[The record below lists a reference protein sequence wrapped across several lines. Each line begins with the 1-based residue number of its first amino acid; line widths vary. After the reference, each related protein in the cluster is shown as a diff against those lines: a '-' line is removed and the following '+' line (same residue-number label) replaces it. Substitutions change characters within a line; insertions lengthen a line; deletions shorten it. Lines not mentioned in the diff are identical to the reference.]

1 MENLTLGQ
9 KILTALAACMIWA
22 AILYVAGASW
32 VKMFELTPTPAI
44 VLITVFTIEF
54 GIRKTR
60 RFRDPEQLKN
70 YRESL
75 LDRGTVDG
83 AKKGEATFVQSGD
96 RLVAYADRII
106 DRQINK
112 ARGILPFNSI
122 IMTVLSIE
130 RSRLQVPNDV
140 QTWISIVPYWLPT
153 GVFFVILIALG
164 ISSGFCLMLFLV
176 HWGPNDGYAT
186 FQDEFDR
193 TLDLISRRSIKIQWA
208 TVLSEACLFV
218 GLCLVV
224 MTEASVLSRPALLA
238 TPSSI
243 SSPPPPAG
251 DTPAAQVAPPA
262 ADH

>member
-1 MENLTLGQ
+1 MESWTLRQ
-9 KILTALAACMIWA
+9 KILTTLAACMIFA
-22 AILYVAGASW
+22 AILYWTGASW
-32 VKMFELTPTPAI
+32 VKMFELSPTPAI
-44 VLITVFTIEF
+44 VLIAVFTIEF

-60 RFRDPEQLKN
+60 RFHDPEQVKN
-70 YRESL
+70 YRETVWN
-75 LDRGTVDG
+75 RGTVDG
-83 AKKGEATFVQSGD
+83 AKERDATFVQSGD
-96 RLVAYADRII
+96 RLVAYADRIV

-140 QTWISIVPYWLPT
+140 QTWISIIPYWLPT
-153 GVFFVILIALG
+153 GVFFVILVALG
-164 ISSGFCLMLFLV
+164 ISSGLCLMLFLV

-186 FQDEFDR
+186 FRDEFDR

-224 MTEASVLSRPALLA
+224 MTEASVLSHPAVSA
-238 TPSSI
+238 TTFSI
-243 SSPPPPAG
+243 SIPPPPAR